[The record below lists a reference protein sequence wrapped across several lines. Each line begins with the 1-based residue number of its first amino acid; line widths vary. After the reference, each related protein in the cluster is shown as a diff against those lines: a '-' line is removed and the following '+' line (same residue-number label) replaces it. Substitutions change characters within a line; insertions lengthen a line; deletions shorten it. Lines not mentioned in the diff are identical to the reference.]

1 MTAFSDHPSS
11 QFVKLILVG
20 DSGCGKTGA
29 LTSLI
34 KAGYELRIID
44 LDNGL
49 DALRNHCLEE
59 CPELLS
65 SVQYHTFTDVL
76 APNAVGQMEVKG
88 MPRAFTRSMKAI
100 DKWPDDGSRPSEWGP
115 KRILVIDSLTSL
127 SQYAY
132 LWAKKNKPKLNRR
145 DAWTGVAQECIMDM
159 IYALTGDN
167 YKLNLI
173 IISHIDWR
181 GGIHEVDEERKQ
193 LPEKGYVMSIGKALG
208 PRIPSRFNTVLES
221 RIVGTGNNAQRK
233 IHVIP
238 RPMLDLKNP
247 APARMGKGP
256 YPIETGL
263 ADIFKNLKGED

>member
-1 MTAFSDHPSS
+1 MTSFSDHPSS
-11 QFVKLILVG
+11 NFVKLILIG

-29 LTSLI
+29 LISLI
-34 KAGYELRIID
+34 KAGYKLRIID

-49 DALRNHCLEE
+49 DALRNHCLDE
-59 CPELLS
+59 CPDSLDA
-65 SVQYHTFTDVL
+65 VQYQTFTDVMV
-76 APNAVGQMEVKG
+76 PNSIGQIEVKG
-88 MPRAFTRSMKAI
+88 QPRAFTRAMRSL
-100 DKWPDDGSRPSEWGP
+100 DKWPDDSSKPAEWGSDHV
-115 KRILVIDSLTSL
+115 LVIDSLTSL

-132 LWAKKNKPKLNRR
+132 FWARKNRPELKVNY
-145 DAWTGVAQECIMDM
+145 AWAGIAQECIMDM

-167 YKLNLI
+167 YRVNVI

-181 GGIHEVDEERKQ
+181 GGIHEMDKERKQ
-193 LPEKGYVMSIGKALG
+193 LPEKGYVMSIGKAIG
-208 PRIPSRFNTVLES
+208 PKIPTRFNTVLES
-221 RIVGTGNNAQRK
+221 RVTGTGSNAKRQ

-263 ADIFKNLKGED
+263 ADIFKNLKGE